1 MTGANNHQTSV
12 HIFTQRLSDFLDV
25 EGGLRVLTDEL
36 LNFVEHQ
43 KSAGHFPIERRQ
55 NIQNI

>member
-1 MTGANNHQTSV
+1 
-12 HIFTQRLSDFLDV
+12 
-25 EGGLRVLTDEL
+25 LRVLTDEL